1 MNFTIL
7 VIEYK
12 LILLVFKPS
21 YNRELE
27 KKLKNAEILHYAKSS
42 TFNETS
48 SPHVSD
54 ENLCKESNE
63 QLRYNRELEKKNA
76 EILHYTKSL
85 EEQAVKHQAVLQH
98 KDNQLQECYKRNKGL
113 ERQIE
118 ELTDSKVASSTFNET
133 SSPHVSDDN
142 LCKESNEQLRNQDHD
157 LENKIKQLTES
168 HNRELEKK
176 NAEILHYAKS
186 LEEQAVKH
194 QAVLRHKENL
204 LQECYK
210 RLEEQAV
217 KHQAVLRH
225 KENQLQECY
234 KRNKGLERQIEE
246 LTDSKVASLEEQAVK
261 HQAVLR
267 HKENQLQECYK
278 RLEEQAVKHQAV
290 LRHKENQLQECYKR
304 NKGLERQIEELTDS
318 KVASLN
324 KMKAERKRMESTYKE
339 QLKSKQKELDDCRKR
354 FLEEQSKSFRLNQ
367 NLKHCT
373 SRLSQEES
381 KTKKLEDDLR
391 HQITSYNYL
400 QDSYN
405 EELKQMARQRDYF
418 EARLSKKDDELRV
431 LQEEQEH

>member
-304 NKGLERQIEELTDS
+304 
-318 KVASLN
+318 
-324 KMKAERKRMESTYKE
+324 
-339 QLKSKQKELDDCRKR
+339 

>member
-246 LTDSKVASLEEQAVK
+246 LTDSKVASL
-261 HQAVLR
+261 
-267 HKENQLQECYK
+267 
-278 RLEEQAVKHQAV
+278 
-290 LRHKENQLQECYKR
+290 
-304 NKGLERQIEELTDS
+304 
-318 KVASLN
+318 N

>member
-142 LCKESNEQLRNQDHD
+142 LCKESNEQLR
-157 LENKIKQLTES
+157 

-186 LEEQAVKH
+186 
-194 QAVLRHKENL
+194 
-204 LQECYK
+204 
-210 RLEEQAV
+210 LEEQAV

>member
-98 KDNQLQECYKRNKGL
+98 KDNQLQECYKR
-113 ERQIE
+113 
-118 ELTDSKVASSTFNET
+118 STFNET

-142 LCKESNEQLRNQDHD
+142 LCKESNEQLR
-157 LENKIKQLTES
+157 

>member
-142 LCKESNEQLRNQDHD
+142 LCKESNEQLR
-157 LENKIKQLTES
+157 
-168 HNRELEKK
+168 
-176 NAEILHYAKS
+176 